1 MALQGDLSS
10 FALPDVLRLLAGTAK
25 TGRLGVSANHGSG
38 EVWLCEGDLV
48 GGSVTTSQHAK
59 RAADVVFELL
69 RFDEGSF
76 LFDDGEEAQEPGEP
90 SGVDEAISAAQAL
103 LVEWTEVEAVVPS
116 MNSWVSLVTELD
128 GTEVTVTAP
137 QWKLLAA
144 LGGGA
149 TVRALGNRFEIT
161 DLKISRRV
169 KGLVEAGLV
178 ELGDP
183 VDEHEDAR
191 FADVGAESVAHAL
204 AGDLAL
210 LSAEAGPV
218 VMESHEDALLPE
230 PLPGE
235 GTTFAGDIDALGTVD
250 GRSFESIEAEAALA
264 AEPTASWPPY
274 ATGDVNDVAADRV
287 AYDSEMSPLPADEDA
302 ADDFAAAWAAEAL
315 SSEPAADDEIFD
327 EVADETVAV
336 VEADSETSVE
346 IEAERA
352 LEVDADSAAKS
363 DERGSLLKFLSSVK
377 P

>member
-25 TGRLGVSANHGSG
+25 TGRLGVSASHGTG

-48 GGSVTTSQHAK
+48 GGAVSTSQHAK
-59 RAADVVFELL
+59 HAADVVFELL

-76 LFDDGEEAQEPGEP
+76 VFDDGEEPHEPGEA

-149 TVRALGNRFEIT
+149 TVRALGNRFQIT

-178 ELGDP
+178 ELGEP
-183 VDEHEDAR
+183 VDDQEDTR
-191 FADVGAESVAHAL
+191 FDDGGAESLAHAL

-218 VMESHEDALLPE
+218 VMESHKDALLPE

-235 GTTFAGDIDALGTVD
+235 GTTFAGDIDVLGTVD
-250 GRSFESIEAEAALA
+250 GRTFESIEAEAALA
-264 AEPTASWPPY
+264 ADPTPSWAPSVNEDASGVE
-274 ATGDVNDVAADRV
+274 AERV
-287 AYDSEMSPLPADEDA
+287 AYDSEMSPLPADEDS

-315 SSEPAADDEIFD
+315 SSEPPADDE
-327 EVADETVAV
+327 VAGETVAV
-336 VEADSETSVE
+336 AETD
-346 IEAERA
+346 IEAGAETEA
-352 LEVDADSAAKS
+352 EIAPEVGADPAAKS

>member
-25 TGRLGVSANHGSG
+25 TGRLGVSASQGSG

-76 LFDDGEEAQEPGEP
+76 LFDDGEEPQEPGEA

-116 MNSWVSLVTELD
+116 MSSWVALVTELE

-169 KGLVEAGLV
+169 KGLVEVGLV
-178 ELGDP
+178 VLGEP
-183 VDEHEDAR
+183 VDDQEDAR
-191 FADVGAESVAHAL
+191 FDDGRAESLADAL

-218 VMESHEDALLPE
+218 VMESHKDALLPE

-235 GTTFAGDIDALGTVD
+235 GTTFAGDINALGTVD
-250 GRSFESIEAEAALA
+250 GRTFESIEAEAALA
-264 AEPTASWPPY
+264 AGPTPSWMPSATVDAS
-274 ATGDVNDVAADRV
+274 GVEADRV
-287 AYDSEMSPLPADEDA
+287 ASDSEMSPLPADEDS
-302 ADDFAAAWAAEAL
+302 ADDFAAAWAAEAV

-327 EVADETVAV
+327 EVADV
-336 VEADSETSVE
+336 VET
-346 IEAERA
+346 EAEIA
-352 LEVDADSAAKS
+352 PEGEAEPAAKAG
-363 DERGSLLKFLSSVK
+363 DRGSLLKFLSSVK